1 MIASTY
7 SRPAVVRAT
16 LRGRAVEEANAKA
29 VVETG
34 DGAANR
40 CQGHIQIDGRRTE
53 VSKPGNGD
61 QDLTIKLFLHIV
73 TII

>member
-7 SRPAVVRAT
+7 SQPAVVRAT

-40 CQGHIQIDGRRTE
+40 CRGHIQIDGRARKFPSLAMATRASPS
-53 VSKPGNGD
+53 VH
-61 QDLTIKLFLHIV
+61 FLYIV